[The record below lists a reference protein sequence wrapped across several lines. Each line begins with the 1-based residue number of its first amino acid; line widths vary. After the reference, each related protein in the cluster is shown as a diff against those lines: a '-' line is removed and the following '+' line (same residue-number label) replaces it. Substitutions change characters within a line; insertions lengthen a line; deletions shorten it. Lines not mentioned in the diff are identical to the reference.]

1 MRGDRKPAKPGAETP
16 EGDRKTLARAVELA
30 RYDLEQDRSID
41 GPRRAFLRER
51 LEAAERALVTHDQRH
66 PGAALAAH
74 LADGPGHNTDAFL
87 RRRSDLRDRV
97 RAAPSPRPPSPRDP
111 SD

>member
-1 MRGDRKPAKPGAETP
+1 MRRDRKPAKPGAETP
-16 EGDRKTLARAVELA
+16 EGDRKALARAVELA
-30 RYDLEQDRSID
+30 RYDLERDRST
-41 GPRRAFLRER
+41 GSTRRAFLRER

-66 PGAALAAH
+66 PAAALAAH
-74 LADGPGHNTDAFL
+74 LADGPGYDTEAFL

-97 RAAPSPRPPSPRDP
+97 RSAPSPRPPSPRDP